1 MSNGNLQEANYTW
14 NILKKVRAFL
24 FYQEKKSPEYYFDVV
39 GGTMPVPFNIIPT
52 PKNIYNVF
60 CRIFLCK
67 KKLKDDNEDTA
78 NSIDNPSNLTLRIK
92 GPVPDLNRKKGK
104 PAGVPAISNGQMG
117 NLRLNEQDL
126 RTRQGSFDVN
136 QRLTYRKVMKRVTK
150 RFLLHKQ
157 REEQEEI
164 REGDFEELKQ
174 DIQMLRFEMLGRL
187 DETRDDLS
195 RNSHLLNEGVLIIG
209 DLLNVFTQ
217 DSNPLIRD
225 NFHLFKQG
233 FYSRTDSGIESNKS
247 TFSSTSISNLLQ
259 DMPSNKQ
266 EPDIDPTRAFRTL
279 SVTSVALSRIIEVE
293 EKDSLNNSIPYI
305 DDDDDH
311 VEEVP
316 ARHMSS
322 QTSINRNN
330 VRFSKF

>member
-1 MSNGNLQEANYTW
+1 
-14 NILKKVRAFL
+14 
-24 FYQEKKSPEYYFDVV
+24 
-39 GGTMPVPFNIIPT
+39 MPVPFNIIPT

-67 KKLKDDNEDTA
+67 KKLKDDNADTA

-225 NFHLFKQG
+225 NFIYLNKVFTLERTVELNRTNRHLVQHQYRIFCKICHRINKN
-233 FYSRTDSGIESNKS
+233 RTLIR
-247 TFSSTSISNLLQ
+247 
-259 DMPSNKQ
+259 Q
-266 EPDIDPTRAFRTL
+266 EPF
-279 SVTSVALSRIIEVE
+279 E
-293 EKDSLNNSIPYI
+293 
-305 DDDDDH
+305 H
-311 VEEVP
+311 
-316 ARHMSS
+316 
-322 QTSINRNN
+322 
-330 VRFSKF
+330 